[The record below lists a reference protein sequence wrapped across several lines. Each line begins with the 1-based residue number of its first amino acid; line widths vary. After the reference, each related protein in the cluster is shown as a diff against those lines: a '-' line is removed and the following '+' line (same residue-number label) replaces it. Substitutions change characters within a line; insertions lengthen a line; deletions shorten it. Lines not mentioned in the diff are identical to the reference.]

1 MDKRENRKV
10 EIIVTAFREWGGNHF
25 VNTSLTAIAQKLKIS
40 KPVLFRYFKSKDD
53 LLANMRSYFLEEFYP
68 VLEDITE
75 NIANLSFK
83 ESVKLYIEKIFTFFM
98 NNLSYFKYF
107 SSPIVSSSF
116 AKDETILNYQRLFTD
131 SLINKLDGSINID
144 RDDINIFLGYV
155 FSTGLYIIFAQ
166 YHCSLSGA
174 SKTRHN
180 LDAEKTISK
189 INEILLYGFYNDRR
203 EARVNFE
210 YIEKDAVISENEIPQ
225 RDKIF
230 TAITDVVAEV
240 GLLDASMD
248 KIAHRAGMTK
258 SSLYFHF
265 KSREDMFENLLENE
279 LGIIQ
284 NILINRM
291 NRYDAFEEKLYSFTA
306 TFHSY
311 LTMDLRILRY
321 FNWIQ
326 FQRLKYKIIKKPYKK
341 IEDIIN
347 NINNFLIKAINDN
360 TIKTYDLEGKDVA
373 SLLNIHIIRDIIMK
387 IALNGDIQLEEKKDM
402 RLIYRLFLNGYYKGD
417 RYE

>member
-10 EIIVTAFREWGGNHF
+10 EIIVTAFKEWGGNHF
-25 VNTSLTAIAQKLKIS
+25 VNTSLTAIALKLKIS
-40 KPVLFRYFKSKDD
+40 KPALFRYFKSKED

-68 VLEDITE
+68 VLDDITE
-75 NIANLSFK
+75 NIAKLSFK
-83 ESVKLYIEKIFTFFM
+83 ESVEYYSYKIFTFFM

-107 SSPIVSSSF
+107 SSPITSSSF
-116 AKDETILNYQRLFTD
+116 ASDEKILGYQKRFTD
-131 SLINKLDGSINID
+131 AMINKLDGSTYID
-144 RDDINIFLGYV
+144 RDDMKMFLGYV
-155 FSTGLYIIFAQ
+155 FSTGLYIIFSQ
-166 YHCSLSGA
+166 YHCSLSGN
-174 SKTRHN
+174 SKTRQN

-189 INEILLYGFYNDRR
+189 INEILLYGFYDDRR
-203 EARVNFE
+203 EARLNFE
-210 YIEKDAVISENEIPQ
+210 NIERGAIISENEIPQ

-265 KSREDMFENLLENE
+265 KNREDMFKNLLENE
-279 LGIIQ
+279 LGIMQ

-291 NRYDAFEEKLYSFTA
+291 NKYDSFEEKLYSFMA

-326 FQRLKYKIIKKPYKK
+326 FQRLKYKIIKKSYKK

-360 TIKTYDLEGKDVA
+360 TIKTYDLEGKDIA
-373 SLLNIHIIRDIIMK
+373 SLINIQIIRDIVMK
-387 IALNGDIQLEEKKDM
+387 LALNGIIRPDEKKDM